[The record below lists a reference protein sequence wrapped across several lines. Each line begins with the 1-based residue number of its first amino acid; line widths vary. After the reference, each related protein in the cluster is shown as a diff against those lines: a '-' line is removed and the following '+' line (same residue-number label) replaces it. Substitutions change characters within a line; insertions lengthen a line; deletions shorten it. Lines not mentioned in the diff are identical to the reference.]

1 MVSLPP
7 DSILITLMKSTPK
20 LNFDMLRWRGLKS
33 PRHVPFLVL
42 KEKAIIV
49 RKKNCVECLV
59 LVLALLGLY
68 GAGLGR

>member
-7 DSILITLMKSTPK
+7 DSILITLMKSTSK

-33 PRHVPFLVL
+33 PRHVPLLVL

-49 RKKNCVECLV
+49 RKKKCVERLV

-68 GAGLGR
+68 SAGLGR